1 MTMTYSILPSEI
13 DFQDYH
19 FDFEEYVR
27 NEVGLDITF
36 TGKKNGGK
44 YTLREMQELAE
55 QDGEIPSVRATR
67 ICRMN
72 SIKDSAS
79 PATVE
84 LFYQTTL
91 CACVGLTMGIGSN
104 LFSKIVAFWALRMIY
119 NNVPELP

>member
-1 MTMTYSILPSEI
+1 MMMTYSILPSEI
-13 DFQDYH
+13 DFQDYQ

-44 YTLREMQELAE
+44 YTLQELQGLVE
-55 QDGEIPSVRATR
+55 RDGRTLSSRANS

-79 PATVE
+79 SPH
-84 LFYQTTL
+84 
-91 CACVGLTMGIGSN
+91 G
-104 LFSKIVAFWALRMIY
+104 
-119 NNVPELP
+119 